1 MNNKIEK
8 PIILKLKEL
17 EEEII
22 KLINCSEIPAFILKP
37 MFEKLLNQLQIIEQE
52 ELESETKKYNEQLQK
67 KESDK

>member
-17 EEEII
+17 EEGII
-22 KLINCSEIPAFILKP
+22 KLINSSEIPAFILKP

>member
-8 PIILKLKEL
+8 PIILKLKEF
-17 EEEII
+17 EEETI
-22 KLINCSEIPAFILKP
+22 KLINSSEIPAFILKP
-37 MFEKLLNQLQIIEQE
+37 TFEKILSQLQMIEQE

>member
-22 KLINCSEIPAFILKP
+22 KLINSSEIPAFILKP

-67 KESDK
+67 KGE

>member
-22 KLINCSEIPAFILKP
+22 KLINSSEIPAFILKP